1 MLKADHAY
9 YLKLGRGGEWAKDA
23 IDHDCARVG
32 WKSTPLDQIVNGK
45 WGAIKKALAKEA
57 KTKGAGTTDANALQ
71 LFCKSTPDDIWITF
85 HESKLWWARLK
96 DPVKKDSI
104 SKYRILV
111 DGWHDHSEKRKALLA
126 NQIPGSIA
134 QLQGFRGTICRVR
147 DQEALLRLLNGD
159 RSPEYV
165 ALARSKQGLE
175 VALGQAITRLHWKD
189 FEILVDLVFRQSGW
203 RRVSVVGEQMRSVD
217 LELKEP
223 ITGDQY
229 QVQVKSRAT
238 KATVE
243 ACKKEFGITGDFR
256 RLYFVVH
263 SPDAALSRAGNELR
277 NENFEVILPERLAE
291 MVVDGGL
298 TRWLL
303 DKIS

>member
-9 YLKLGRGGEWAKDA
+9 YLKLGRGGEWANDA
-23 IDHDCARVG
+23 IATGRARIG
-32 WKSTPLDQIVNGK
+32 WKSTPLDQIVNGR
-45 WGAIKKALAKEA
+45 WGVIKKALAKEA

-71 LFCKSTPDDIWITF
+71 LFCTSTPGDVWITF
-85 HESKLWWARLK
+85 HGSKLWWARVK
-96 DPVKKDSI
+96 GPVKEDSI
-104 SKYRILV
+104 SKYRDLV
-111 DGWHDHSEKRKALLA
+111 DGWHDNSEKGEALLA

-147 DQEALLRLLNGD
+147 EREALLRLLSGE
-159 RSPEYV
+159 RSPEYLD
-165 ALARSKQGLE
+165 LARSKRDL
-175 VALGQAITRLHWKD
+175 VAAMGRAITRLHWKD

-203 RRVSVVGEQMRSVD
+203 RRISRVGEQMRSVD

-243 ACKKEFGITGDFR
+243 ACKKEFGATEFR
-256 RLYFVVH
+256 KFYFFVH
-263 SPDAALSRAGNELR
+263 SPDAALCKVGNDLNDES
-277 NENFEVILPERLAE
+277 FEVILPERLAE

-298 TRWLL
+298 TTWLL